1 MRHLLTIIAGSV
13 LFIAVY
19 MTVYGK
25 GLDFSLSSLSLGD
38 TADKPSKTYIY
49 PVNQIEPED
58 DAEFWI
64 DTIMYAKGHAFG
76 YSGDVSMWGGWY
88 LDTVCVGTDN
98 MLQYDSVGPA
108 EGTEWEEPERDV
120 KFELPDGSLTDSG
133 VVFSFQPYEIDCW
146 AAGAYHFIVPYK
158 KLLPYMTPKARRLID
173 I

>member
-49 PVNQIEPED
+49 PVDQIEPED
-58 DAEFWI
+58 DAELWI

-76 YSGDVSMWGGWY
+76 YSGDVSMWDGWY
-88 LDTVCVGTDN
+88 LDTVCVGKDN
-98 MLQYDSVGPA
+98 MLRYDSVGPA
-108 EGTEWEEPERDV
+108 MLKLSLVTRIR
-120 KFELPDGSLTDSG
+120 LTGS
-133 VVFSFQPYEIDCW
+133 
-146 AAGAYHFIVPYK
+146 
-158 KLLPYMTPKARRLID
+158 
-173 I
+173 